1 MPYADKDRQ
10 VYEERVERKMFGVS
24 LSRKNDPEL
33 FAFLESKPNVSLYIK
48 TVLYAD
54 MKMCILTKE
63 RNQRIKAHKE
73 HIRQTRIALMQE
85 EASVKAQA

>member
-54 MKMCILTKE
+54 YRAYMYRKETIMRCKARKEKHMK
-63 RNQRIKAHKE
+63 
-73 HIRQTRIALMQE
+73 ALMENKIAQE
-85 EASVKAQA
+85 TQD